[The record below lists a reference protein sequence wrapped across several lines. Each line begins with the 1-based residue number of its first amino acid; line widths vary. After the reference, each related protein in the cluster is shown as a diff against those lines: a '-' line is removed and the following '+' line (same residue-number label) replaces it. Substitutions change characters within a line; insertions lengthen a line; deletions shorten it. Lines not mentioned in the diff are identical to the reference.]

1 MWLLG
6 ILQHA
11 AAATDIGASA
21 DQQTI
26 DNQITAKNHRYPN
39 TGVPQY
45 LYRPRQVDGVVLQLL
60 AAWLSVTHQSSRPS
74 IRSTVRPVLRD
85 ANAALTAVWISL
97 TRTETNTKK
106 TWKEYKTKWN
116 GRNEHVTVAVG
127 LQRASYA
134 NSNTLLSTG
143 GVAVVK
149 HAWLHIGWQWRNFV
163 PYLCQLVFVAILW
176 AKLS

>member
-97 TRTETNTKK
+97 TRTETNT
-106 TWKEYKTKWN
+106 TKN
-116 GRNEHVTVAVG
+116 LKRIQNEMKW
-127 LQRASYA
+127 S
-134 NSNTLLSTG
+134 
-143 GVAVVK
+143 
-149 HAWLHIGWQWRNFV
+149 QWRCYGCSR
-163 PYLCQLVFVAILW
+163 PTTRKLCEFKHTTFYRRRCSCKACMTTHRMTVT
-176 AKLS
+176 